1 MQENE
6 IYNAK
11 KELASLYLI
20 LKNDSEEVIIILILY
35 LILSRKNQMS
45 IKMN

>member
-11 KELASLYLI
+11 KELANLYLI
-20 LKNDSEEVIIILILY
+20 LKNDSEEVILILILY

>member
-1 MQENE
+1 MQENK

-11 KELASLYLI
+11 KELANLYLI
-20 LKNDSEEVIIILILY
+20 LKNDSEEVIIILIIY

>member
-6 IYNAK
+6 IYNTK
-11 KELASLYLI
+11 KELANLYLI

>member
-1 MQENE
+1 MKENE

-11 KELASLYLI
+11 KELANLYLI

>member
-1 MQENE
+1 MQEND

-11 KELASLYLI
+11 KELANLYLI
-20 LKNDSEEVIIILILY
+20 LKNDSEEVIIILY
-35 LILSRKNQMS
+35 LNMNRKNQTN

>member
-11 KELASLYLI
+11 KELADLYLI

>member
-11 KELASLYLI
+11 KELANLYLV

-35 LILSRKNQMS
+35 LILSRKNQMN

>member
-11 KELASLYLI
+11 KELANLYLV
-20 LKNDSEEVIIILILY
+20 LKNDSEKVILFYIFI
-35 LILSRKNQMS
+35 
-45 IKMN
+45 

>member
-11 KELASLYLI
+11 KELANLYLI
-20 LKNDSEEVIIILILY
+20 LKNDSEEVIIILYLY
-35 LILSRKNQMS
+35 SNRKNQMK
-45 IKMN
+45 IKMNQ

>member
-11 KELASLYLI
+11 KELANLYLI

-35 LILSRKNQMS
+35 LILSRKNQKN
-45 IKMN
+45 IKKS

>member
-6 IYNAK
+6 IVNAK
-11 KELASLYLI
+11 KELANLYLT
-20 LKNDSEEVIIILILY
+20 LKNDSEEVIIILY
-35 LILSRKNQMS
+35 LNMNRKNQTN

>member
-11 KELASLYLI
+11 KELANLYLI

-35 LILSRKNQMS
+35 LILSRKNQTS

>member
-6 IYNAK
+6 IFNAK
-11 KELASLYLI
+11 KELANLYLI

>member
-11 KELASLYLI
+11 KELANLYLI
-20 LKNDSEEVIIILILY
+20 LKNDSEDVIIILILY

>member
-11 KELASLYLI
+11 KELANLYLI
-20 LKNDSEEVIIILILY
+20 LKNDSEEVIIILISY

>member
-11 KELASLYLI
+11 KELANLYLT
-20 LKNDSEEVIIILILY
+20 LKNDSEEVIIIFY
-35 LILSRKNQMS
+35 LNMNRKNQTN

>member
-11 KELASLYLI
+11 KELANLYLI

-35 LILSRKNQMS
+35 WILSRKNQMS

>member
-11 KELASLYLI
+11 KELANLYLV
-20 LKNDSEEVIIILILY
+20 LKNDSEEVILILY
-35 LILSRKNQMS
+35 LNMNRKNQMN

>member
-6 IYNAK
+6 IVNAK
-11 KELASLYLI
+11 KELANLYLT
-20 LKNDSEEVIIILILY
+20 LKNDSEEVIIIFY
-35 LILSRKNQMS
+35 LNMNRKNQTN

>member
-11 KELASLYLI
+11 KELANLYLV
-20 LKNDSEEVIIILILY
+20 LKNDSEEVILFYIFI
-35 LILSRKNQMS
+35 
-45 IKMN
+45 

>member
-11 KELASLYLI
+11 KELADLYLI

-35 LILSRKNQMS
+35 LILSRKNQMN

>member
-11 KELASLYLI
+11 KELANLYLI
-20 LKNDSEEVIIILILY
+20 LKNDVQEVIILFYFMI
-35 LILSRKNQMS
+35 
-45 IKMN
+45 

>member
-6 IYNAK
+6 IVNAK
-11 KELASLYLI
+11 KELAYLYLT
-20 LKNDSEEVIIILILY
+20 LKNDSEEVIIIFY
-35 LILSRKNQMS
+35 LNMNRKNQTN

>member
-11 KELASLYLI
+11 KELANLYLI

-35 LILSRKNQMS
+35 LILSRTNQMS

>member
-11 KELASLYLI
+11 KELANLYLI
-20 LKNDSEEVIIILILY
+20 LKNDVQEVIITLFYDLI
-35 LILSRKNQMS
+35 RKIQKNKKR
-45 IKMN
+45 I

>member
-11 KELASLYLI
+11 KELANLYLV
-20 LKNDSEEVIIILILY
+20 LKNDSEEVIIILYLY
-35 LILSRKNQMS
+35 SNRKNQMS

>member
-11 KELASLYLI
+11 KELANLYLI
-20 LKNDSEEVIIILILY
+20 LKNDSEEVILILILY
-35 LILSRKNQMS
+35 LILSWKNQMS

>member
-11 KELASLYLI
+11 KELANLYLI